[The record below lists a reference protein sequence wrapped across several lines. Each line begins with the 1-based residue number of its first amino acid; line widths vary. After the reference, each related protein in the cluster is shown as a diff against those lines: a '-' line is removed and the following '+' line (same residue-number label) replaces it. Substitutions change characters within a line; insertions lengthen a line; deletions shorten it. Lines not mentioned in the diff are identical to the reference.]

1 MPGDGGLPPGVWQTC
16 RDMHPILRRKDARG
30 VNAMHR
36 SAAKP
41 AAKAVTRDRMVS
53 VWSDLD
59 YG

>member
-1 MPGDGGLPPGVWQTC
+1 MKGDESLKIGSF
-16 RDMHPILRRKDARG
+16 RKFLI
-30 VNAMHR
+30 
-36 SAAKP
+36 AAHGYTKP